1 MEIKAVPSWSS
12 ASLCF
17 FLLWLFKFS
26 ATGAALCLL
35 WLPRMLGV
43 RFVWPS
49 WPGPTMG
56 RKRLSTTSLSTTSL
70 STISLST
77 TSLFISSYT
86 SLSMGVKFV
95 WPGWPG
101 PTMGRKG
108 FCSSC
113 LPPSKSS
120 THNTHLT
127 RWPKHFDC
135 ISQKKPTHKFL
146 SCHDDMTQHS
156 FTDHQTSAQSIF
168 SPWNTETTSE
178 HESGYYEQNENLIF
192 NSFVFL
198 DSWMISI
205 VDRNDI
211 IRSGSWGR
219 ALERV

>member
-1 MEIKAVPSWSS
+1 MTVRKYRTNMLAKVCELAGSR
-12 ASLCF
+12 
-17 FLLWLFKFS
+17 WL
-26 ATGAALCLL
+26 AGLAGAGTT
-35 WLPRMLGV
+35 RH
-43 RFVWPS
+43 
-49 WPGPTMG
+49 G
-56 RKRLSTTSLSTTSL
+56 RP
-70 STISLST
+70 
-77 TSLFISSYT
+77 
-86 SLSMGVKFV
+86 FV

-205 VDRNDI
+205 VDCNDI